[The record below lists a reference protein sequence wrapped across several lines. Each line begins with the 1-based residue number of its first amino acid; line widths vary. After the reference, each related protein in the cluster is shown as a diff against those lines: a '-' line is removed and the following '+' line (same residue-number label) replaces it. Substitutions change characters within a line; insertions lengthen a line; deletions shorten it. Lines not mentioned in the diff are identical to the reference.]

1 MKCFKRNRWE
11 IRSMVSMNLLFI
23 FLIFHIVLTL
33 PLGTTAVA
41 QRQTQFPHDPAP
53 RDLPTPEEETILKL
67 ASLLRKKDVSPEM
80 QKKYWDEFDQLYS
93 HYLREE
99 YKKCISG
106 KWFFYDYNDEIIITY
121 DDKNKVFLGHLSKIV
136 KMDRSRIKVGDLLF
150 RVYFPQ
156 DFMRGA
162 GWVVTTYGADI
173 DIAWLRDNRCT
184 QADLKG
190 QEFSY
195 DNKGKRTVED
205 LTLTVSRG
213 GLLYKQMKDNVV
225 KWYSNLHRVK

>member
-1 MKCFKRNRWE
+1 
-11 IRSMVSMNLLFI
+11 MVSMNLLFI
-23 FLIFHIVLTL
+23 FLVFLVLTL

-53 RDLPTPEEETILKL
+53 RDLPTPEEERILKL

-80 QKKYWDEFDQLYS
+80 NKKYWDEFDKLHS

-106 KWFFYDYNDEIIITY
+106 KWVFFDYNDEIIITY
-121 DDKNKVFLGHLSKIV
+121 DDKNKVFLGQVSKIV

-150 RVYFPQ
+150 RVYFPK
-156 DFMRGA
+156 DFMQGT

-173 DIAWLRDNRCT
+173 DIAWLRDNRCS

-205 LTLTVSRG
+205 LTLTVSHG
-213 GLLYKQMKDNVV
+213 GLLYKQMKGNVV
-225 KWYSNLHRVK
+225 QWFAPLRRVK